1 MLAVMKTEAAQS
13 PSPGSVRS
21 PVLAVSDLVK
31 TYRSRRRGL
40 VNAVDRVSFE
50 VAPGEVLGLLGPNG
64 AGKTT
69 TIKCLCTLIRPDS
82 GSILVKGVDGIANP
96 RKAVSYMAAVLEGNR
111 NIYWRLTVKE
121 NLQFFSAVHGIPP
134 KRNAAQIDSL
144 IQAFRLEE
152 VRNSDARTLS
162 RGMQQKLAVACAFVK
177 GTPLLMLDEPTLG
190 LDVETSFELRAML
203 KQMVAQSGQTI
214 LLSSHDMDVV
224 QELCERVIIINN
236 GRIVTDDKVSN
247 LLELFKA
254 RAYRLTLSG
263 PVPQALAR
271 ELEATFQSIQV
282 TSDSHHSAIDVELL
296 DGGRFYD
303 LVDLLRKFDAEID
316 SIDRADPDLGEVFL
330 RIVRGEAR

>member
-1 MLAVMKTEAAQS
+1 MVAVMKTEAAQGSS
-13 PSPGSVRS
+13 PASVRS

-40 VNAVDRVSFE
+40 VNAVDGVSFE

-69 TIKCLCTLIRPDS
+69 TIKCMCTLIRPDS

-111 NIYWRLTVKE
+111 NIYWRLTVRE

-134 KRNAAQIDSL
+134 KRNTSRIDSL

-203 KQMVAQSGQTI
+203 KEMVAESGQTI

-263 PVPQALAR
+263 PVPEALGR
-271 ELEATFQSIQV
+271 ELEATFENIQM

>member
-1 MLAVMKTEAAQS
+1 MLAAMKTETTPGSS
-13 PSPGSVRS
+13 PASVRS

-31 TYRSRRRGL
+31 TYRSRRRGP
-40 VNAVDRVSFE
+40 VNAVDGVSFE

-82 GSILVKGVDGIANP
+82 GSIFVKGVDGIANP

-134 KRNAAQIDSL
+134 KRNASQIDSL

-203 KQMVAQSGQTI
+203 KQMVAESGQTI

-271 ELEATFQSIQV
+271 ELEATFESIQM
-282 TSDSHHSAIDVELL
+282 TSDSHHSAIEVELL
-296 DGGRFYD
+296 GGGRFYD
-303 LVDLLRKFDAEID
+303 LVDMLRKFDAEID